1 MKITKCQR
9 GKNIQMTSGKQKKL
23 ISWKPNGNSRFI
35 DDSGKETEGVLQLPD
50 IEIIS
55 SQPKQNW
62 FTRATLGAMIAENP
76 AVAAASGWIQD
87 SNGDYIQKPTK
98 ESEQLAT
105 HIATLSTFS
114 PTNPSYIIG
123 NQILKGIKTAYKI
136 THPILPTT
144 GRRVSIG
151 QLQDLLKYK
160 IGEGAEALVIDN
172 SPTQVAK
179 ITSYPSGVYAGRDKI
194 PHSVPLKFAGY
205 VRNGKQRL
213 STFTQKK
220 LKVINEDT
228 FDKYIKQLDKA
239 MSKSGFRI
247 IHDPLVSYRAYTNGK
262 IVVDDVAPGN
272 IGLNWRGKPKMF
284 DFAYQSVPEWI
295 DLGYTLE

>member
-114 PTNPSYIIG
+114 PTNPSYI
-123 NQILKGIKTAYKI
+123 
-136 THPILPTT
+136 
-144 GRRVSIG
+144 IG